1 MDNLKRKAQ
10 LDWTYCVTFTTQLT
24 EADHAR
30 MMRQA
35 GALGLNRSQ
44 FTTLALITMLDA
56 IDKADAKNAGAEAA
70 QGAGHPSYT
79 GPNGDGE

>member
-1 MDNLKRKAQ
+1 MNNPKRKTQ

-35 GALGLNRSQ
+35 GALNLNRSQ
-44 FTTLALITMLDA
+44 FATLALITMLDA
-56 IDKADAKNAGAEAA
+56 IDKAGAKPAPPPPGAAG
-70 QGAGHPSYT
+70 G
-79 GPNGDGE
+79 

>member
-1 MDNLKRKAQ
+1 MNNPKRKTQ
-10 LDWTYCVTFTTQLT
+10 LDWGYYVTFTTQLT

-35 GALGLNRSQ
+35 RALGLNRSQ

-70 QGAGHPSYT
+70 QGAGHPSYV